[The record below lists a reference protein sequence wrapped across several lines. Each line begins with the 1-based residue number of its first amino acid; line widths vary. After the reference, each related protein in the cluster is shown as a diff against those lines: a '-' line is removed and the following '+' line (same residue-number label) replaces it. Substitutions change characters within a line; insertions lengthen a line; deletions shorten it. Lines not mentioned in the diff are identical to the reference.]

1 MNIKNVSIVAILSS
15 AVIFAGCSNND
26 NEPGKINDQSKQEK
40 KEDKQDHNSNKQKD
54 NKNNKDNKDENQQKE
69 KKSDKKVDQRKE
81 KVSLNTAISNAD
93 KLHDFIVQNSD
104 FYTDLKDDLS
114 DQGIKLADD
123 YSSPYIDNAEPGDEQ
138 SYVFAGII
146 TDKQIDKKS
155 DQKAIITYKIRSGL
169 SNGITADGH
178 ARDVQDVGKDIQD
191 KLKDKKFSKNEKT
204 VRYEVTLNKDQTT
217 ATIKKLTNKDWSI
230 N

>member
-15 AVIFAGCSNND
+15 AVIFAGCNNND
-26 NEPGKINDQSKQEK
+26 SEPGKIKDQPKQEK
-40 KEDKQDHNSNKQKD
+40 KEDNQNHNSSKQKD
-54 NKNNKDNKDENQQKE
+54 NKNESQQKE

-93 KLHDFIVQNSD
+93 KLHDFIVKNSD
-104 FYTDLKDDLS
+104 FYTDLKDELS

-123 YSSPYIDNAEPGDEQ
+123 YASPYIDNAEPGDEQ

-146 TDKQIDKKS
+146 TDKQVDKKS
-155 DQKAIITYKIRSGL
+155 DQKAIITYKVRSGL

-217 ATIKKLTNKDWSI
+217 ATIKKLTSGDWSI